1 MALGADA
8 LCFRHI
14 LRWLNG
20 AIRFVDRSQQVFEH
34 IVGIDRES
42 AIEALTQKLE
52 LMLGQQ
58 TNGNNALI
66 FRQRKLLASFP
77 HGP

>member
-14 LRWLNG
+14 LRRLNG
-20 AIRFVDRSQQVFEH
+20 AICFVDRSQQVFEH